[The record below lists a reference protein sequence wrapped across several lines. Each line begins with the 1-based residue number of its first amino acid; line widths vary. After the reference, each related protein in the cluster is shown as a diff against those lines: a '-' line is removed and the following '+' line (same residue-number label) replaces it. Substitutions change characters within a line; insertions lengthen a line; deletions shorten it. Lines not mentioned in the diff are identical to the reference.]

1 MLPLQKRRYQRVWLK
16 VRAVAV
22 SSQAGSVMNSCGNC
36 TSRPLWGS
44 TWHRPLNCWQ
54 AQLVGWIWTHGI
66 WAQCRCTS
74 YKRESRS
81 PLTFDDS
88 PCLAWGYWEC
98 RWWACTIHNVFH
110 SSPFI
115 TVFPE
120 FFRALFP
127 TLGSPE
133 MPNHRVDPLLYGY
146 DLEWQMMIRNDKKT
160 GNHDASNPIENPGN
174 SKYLGEKWMAGQSIN
189 Q

>member
-16 VRAVAV
+16 VGAVVV

-66 WAQCRCTS
+66 WAQYRCTS

-81 PLTFDDS
+81 PPTFDVS
-88 PCLAWGYWEC
+88 TCLMHGVMGMPVTGMHDPEC
-98 RWWACTIHNVFH
+98 LSLRPINHVIYQFL
-110 SSPFI
+110 
-115 TVFPE
+115 
-120 FFRALFP
+120 RASISTFVP
-127 TLGSPE
+127 PQ
-133 MPNHRVDPLLYGY
+133 MHNHRVYLLEYGY
-146 DLEWQMMIRNDKKT
+146 DLKWQMTI
-160 GNHDASNPIENPGN
+160 
-174 SKYLGEKWMAGQSIN
+174 
-189 Q
+189 